1 MARSS
6 RTVISRRAVLRG
18 MVGGGVSV
26 AVPLPRL
33 IGMLNDNG
41 TAYAAGGPLPVRVG
55 NWVFGNGIIPS
66 RWVPAETG
74 GGDRKSTRPNSSHQI
89 LSYSVLCFEKKKK
102 K

>member
-41 TAYAAGGPLPVRVG
+41 TAYAAGGPLPVR
-55 NWVFGNGIIPS
+55 
-66 RWVPAETG
+66 
-74 GGDRKSTRPNSSHQI
+74 
-89 LSYSVLCFEKKKK
+89 
-102 K
+102 